1 MLSRAATTL
10 RLLVG
15 AARHAHHSS
24 TPAQATTPPLEPRG
38 KAALVT
44 GGAAGLGAAVSKALV
59 SAGAKVAVV
68 DVDAAA
74 GSRLV
79 QGLRAAAGDGSALF
93 LHADVTDFA
102 RLQDAF
108 EMAKGTFNGLDIV
121 INNAGVGNDV
131 EWQREIDINLK
142 GVVGGTLLGLR
153 LATRGARVLNVASV
167 AALGAFSCAPVYT
180 ATKHA
185 VVALTRCYGAAEHT
199 EKTGVSVVAVCP
211 GPCDTTLLENVGRH
225 LPEAWQAEQFYSLVQ
240 QFGVS
245 SPEQMAEGVMHV
257 LRDATSGSVWV
268 CHEGRASP
276 VEFPE
281 LL

>member
-1 MLSRAATTL
+1 MLFRAATTL
-10 RLLVG
+10 RLLVR

-24 TPAQATTPPLEPRG
+24 TPAPATTPPLEPRG
-38 KAALVT
+38 KVALVT

-79 QGLRAAAGDGSALF
+79 QGLRAAAGDGSAIF

-131 EWQREIDINLK
+131 EWQREIDINL
-142 GVVGGTLLGLR
+142 
-153 LATRGARVLNVASV
+153 
-167 AALGAFSCAPVYT
+167 
-180 ATKHA
+180 
-185 VVALTRCYGAAEHT
+185 AAEHT
-199 EKTGVSVVAVCP
+199 QKTGVSVVAVCP
-211 GPCDTTLLENVGRH
+211 GPCDTSLLENVGRY

-276 VEFPE
+276 VEFPQ